1 LQVIQRGGGLGVEL
15 RRTFLNAGLS
25 FLALAGVLGV
35 CWLAVGWRPLAVA
48 GGVSAGIG
56 SMLALVGVYVRWQ
69 GWE

>member
-1 LQVIQRGGGLGVEL
+1 MEL

-35 CWLAVGWRPLAVA
+35 GCLAVGWRPLALVA
-48 GGVSAGIG
+48 GVSAGIG
-56 SMLALVGVYVRWQ
+56 SVLALAGVYFRWQ

>member
-1 LQVIQRGGGLGVEL
+1 VEL

-25 FLALAGVLGV
+25 LLALAGVLGLG
-35 CWLAVGWRPLAVA
+35 WLAVGWRPLAVV

-56 SMLALVGVYVRWQ
+56 SVLALAGVYFRWQ